1 MVLSKC
7 GREARKRTVAELK
20 RDFLD
25 RLIRL
30 PEQLF
35 GGPHA
40 ELCFVLL
47 RTLFELFL
55 KNSAEL
61 FARQFHFSGKFRN
74 GAWRVNI
81 HLQEL
86 NHIR

>member
-1 MVLSKC
+1 MVLSKR

-40 ELCFVLL
+40 ELRFVLL
-47 RTLFELFL
+47 RTLL
-55 KNSAEL
+55 KLVLKDFIEF
-61 FARQFHFSGKFRN
+61 FAGQFHSP
-74 GAWRVNI
+74 
-81 HLQEL
+81 
-86 NHIR
+86 